1 MRCFNHPQSDAVG
14 LCKSCSKGLC
24 SACAADLDHG
34 LACKGKHEEAVQI
47 LNGLVARSAKVYSVT
62 PKSRFIA
69 PLFYGFMGLIFAI
82 FGYAQGGIVNLPFL
96 MGIGFLVFAAVTY
109 FFNRNAYGT
118 GRAQPGAQADGPA
131 SGGPAA

>member
-1 MRCFNHPQSDAVG
+1 MRCFNHPQSEAVG

-69 PLFYGFMGLIFAI
+69 PLFYGFMGLIFA
-82 FGYAQGGIVNLPFL
+82 LPHGHWL
-96 MGIGFLVFAAVTY
+96 LGLCSRHILLQSQCLRHRSGPTRRSSRRPRL
-109 FFNRNAYGT
+109 R
-118 GRAQPGAQADGPA
+118 RARGLARALDP
-131 SGGPAA
+131 